1 MCFKSCRS
9 GQILGIR
16 QIRESDFKCP
26 GAAPGKSLSES
37 LVTCLCSTDRIAFDF
52 RLLQSPNMPR
62 LSAANLIPPA
72 VSFLLALALTPAV
85 RSVAR
90 RWGFVAR
97 PKTDRWHKN
106 PTSMMGGVAIWLAVI
121 VTYLTLVPHTRQDW
135 VVVGA
140 GTFLFLVGLVDDLI
154 HTKPYQKLIGQVM
167 GAAIVVNYGL
177 VLPWTRSLP
186 LNMVITI
193 FWLIGITNAI
203 NLLDNMDGLATGIAA
218 ITSGFLTFNFVA
230 SNQPTEALMLAVFT
244 AALVGFLI
252 YNSHPAS
259 IFMGDCGSMFIG
271 FFLATSALVNVSGGR
286 SRSLLPVL
294 AVPILVLFIPIFDTT
309 FVTVLR
315 KFSGRAASQG
325 GRDHTSHRLVALG
338 MSERRAVLMLYGLA
352 ALSGLLAIMV
362 RELKPDVSL
371 ALVAVFT
378 LALTLLGVYLAGV
391 KGYDEE
397 SQAVAAR
404 DKPLFA
410 FLVDF
415 SYKRRIFEVLLDV
428 VLITLSY
435 WAAYAIKFGAF
446 SNSPAWKLF
455 LRTLPIL
462 VVVRLAAFLFF
473 GVYRGIWRYTSID
486 DLMAFAKAVA
496 AGSVVGMLII
506 LFKFRFQGFSRAIFV
521 IDALVMLML
530 LAGSRMAF
538 RFFRQVLPTTN
549 SDNGQRV
556 LIYGAG
562 DAGELLL
569 RELLN
574 NRELRYAPV
583 GFMDDDPKKQGK
595 VIHGFR
601 VFGGNGLLTEIV
613 REHKVDQVLISTPH
627 ISEERIAEILREC
640 EARNIGL
647 KRMSIKIE
655 SIGEARLPTIAR
667 SASNGEL

>member
-1 MCFKSCRS
+1 MTGLRA
-9 GQILGIR
+9 IN
-16 QIRESDFKCP
+16 
-26 GAAPGKSLSES
+26 
-37 LVTCLCSTDRIAFDF
+37 LV
-52 RLLQSPNMPR
+52 
-62 LSAANLIPPA
+62 PPA
-72 VSFLLALALTPAV
+72 VALALALALTPVV
-85 RSVAR
+85 RALAR

-106 PTSMMGGVAIWLAVI
+106 PTALMGGTAIWLAV
-121 VTYLTLVPHTRQDW
+121 VATYLAFVPHTRQSW

-140 GTFLFLVGLVDDLI
+140 STFLMFLGLADDLLHI
-154 HTKPYQKLIGQVM
+154 KPYQKLIGQVM
-167 GAAIVVNYGL
+167 GAAVVVNYGL
-177 VLPWTRSLP
+177 ALPWTRSIWV
-186 LNMVITI
+186 NMVITI

-218 ITSGFLTFNFVA
+218 IASGFLTLNFVA
-230 SNQPTEALMLAVFT
+230 NNQPTEAVMMAGFT
-244 AALVGFLI
+244 AALLGFLV

-271 FFLATSALVNVSGGR
+271 FFLASAALIDVPGGR
-286 SRSLLPVL
+286 SRSLVPVL

-309 FVTVLR
+309 FVTLLR
-315 KFSGRAASQG
+315 KVSGRAASQG

-338 MSERRAVLMLYGLA
+338 MSEHRAVLMLYGLA

-362 RELKPDVSL
+362 RQMKPDVSL
-371 ALVAVFT
+371 ALVAAFT

-397 SQAVAAR
+397 AEAQAAR

-410 FLVDF
+410 FLIDF

-428 VLITLSY
+428 VLIVLAY
-435 WAAYAIKFGAF
+435 WSAYAIKFEAF
-446 SNSPAWKLF
+446 SDSPAWKLF
-455 LRTLPIL
+455 LRTLPVL
-462 VVVRLAAFLFF
+462 VVVRLTAFLFF

-486 DLMAFAKAVA
+486 DLMAFAKAVV
-496 AGSVVGMLII
+496 AGSIISMTII
-506 LFKFRFQGFSRAIFV
+506 LFKFRFQGFSRVVFA
-521 IDALVMLML
+521 IDAVVMLML

-538 RFFRQVLPTTN
+538 RLFRQVLPTM
-549 SDNGQRV
+549 NGDGGCRV

-574 NRELRYAPV
+574 NRELQYAPV

-595 VIHGFR
+595 VIHGYR
-601 VFGGNGLLTEIV
+601 VFGGNGLLKKLV
-613 REHKVDQVLISTPH
+613 SEHRVEQVLISSPRIT
-627 ISEERIAEILREC
+627 EERISEILREC
-640 EARNIGL
+640 EAHNIEL

-655 SIGEARLPTIAR
+655 SVGEDNLQPVARA
-667 SASNGEL
+667 ASSGDS